1 MECRSSVTSGAHT
14 HYIHL
19 SGIHAPALRVWAPPL
34 TEHWLEHLYS
44 DKQQY
49 NKQLTVLKYIENHS
63 TPIVL
68 SAVCCIVAY
77 QSTSV
82 QCGCLAIE
90 VHKSE
95 ATAMGITNVWLG
107 RASGGTE
114 VITTDRGGSLPAC
127 WGPGRQRYYTY
138 YLLSWWIVNQ
148 DILLISVT
156 WPFPCFMSLQAT
168 HIKSL

>member
-63 TPIVL
+63 TPIVW
-68 SAVCCIVAY
+68 
-77 QSTSV
+77 
-82 QCGCLAIE
+82 CLAIE
-90 VHKSE
+90 ARKSE

-114 VITTDRGGSLPAC
+114 VITTDHGGSLPAC